1 MKNPNGK
8 RKEPTWG
15 EVGKAIENWGW
26 STIKIDDRAAIFERG
41 RNRIVAKRVLK
52 DKWKLLYYKGSYMDY
67 TTSITGSRFAKIE
80 AMEMG
85 LCS

>member
-1 MKNPNGK
+1 MKNSNGK
-8 RKEPTWG
+8 RKEPTWK
-15 EVGKAIENWGW
+15 EVGEAIERWGW
-26 STIKIDDRAAIFERG
+26 STISIDDKVAIFERG
-41 RNRIVAKRVLK
+41 RNRIVARSIENG
-52 DKWKLLYYKGSYMDY
+52 KWKLLYYKGNIMDY